1 MRMVELIEKKRNGFP
16 LSGDEIKYIING
28 YVKGNIPDYQ
38 ISALAM
44 AIYYKGMNSTEI
56 SELTSAIVESGEKID
71 LTPIGSFI
79 VDKHSSGG
87 VGDKTTLIVAPLVA
101 SCGLPVAKMSG
112 RGLGHTGGT
121 IDKLSSIPG
130 LKLEME
136 QEEFISQV
144 KRVGIAII
152 SQTANLVPADK
163 KLYALRDVTAT
174 VDSLPLIASS
184 IMSKKLASGA
194 DGIVLDVKYG
204 SGAFMSSQKEAEQ
217 LANIMVEI
225 GRNFGRQTVAVI
237 SNMDQPLGRA
247 VGNSLEVLEAIDCL
261 QGNGPADLMELCY
274 ELASWMLIVGHKAD
288 SVPEARQILYE
299 ALQSGKAWKKFLDF
313 ISAQGG
319 DVQKVYNKDLE
330 LSPIT
335 VDYNSTQE
343 GYIHKIDARTIGK
356 CAMLLGA
363 GRETKESEI
372 DLGAGVYL
380 LRKSGDY
387 VKKGVLL
394 LRLYTSRKEKSD
406 SALQLLT
413 EGIII
418 KDYPPAINSVVS
430 NVVK

>member
-1 MRMVELIEKKRNGFP
+1 MAELIEKKRNGLP
-16 LSGDEIKYIING
+16 LSGAEIKFIING
-28 YVKGNIPDYQ
+28 YVKGDIPDYQ
-38 ISALAM
+38 VAALAM
-44 AIYYKGMNSTEI
+44 AIYYKGMNSRETT
-56 SELTSAIVESGEKID
+56 ELTSAIVESGEQID
-71 LTPIGSFI
+71 LTPLGDFT

-130 LKLEME
+130 IKLEMG
-136 QEEFISQV
+136 QEEFISQI
-144 KRVGIAII
+144 KRVGMAVI

-184 IMSKKLASGA
+184 IMSKKIASGA
-194 DGIVLDVKYG
+194 KGIVLDVKYG

-225 GRNFGRQTVAVI
+225 GRNFGRQTVAII
-237 SNMDQPLGRA
+237 SNMDQPLGKA

-261 QGNGPADLMELCY
+261 QGNGPTDLMELCY
-274 ELASWMLIVGHKAD
+274 ELASWMLIVGHKVN
-288 SVPEARQILYE
+288 SVPEARQMLHE
-299 ALQSGKAWKKFLDF
+299 ALKSGKAWKKFLDF
-313 ISAQGG
+313 VSAQGG
-319 DVQKVYNKDLE
+319 DVQKVYNKDLI
-330 LSPIT
+330 LSPLKI
-335 VDYNSTQE
+335 DYNSTQD
-343 GYIHKIDARTIGK
+343 GYVHRIDARTIGK

-380 LRKSGDY
+380 IRKNGDY
-387 VKKGVLL
+387 VKKGEPLI
-394 LRLYTSRKEKSD
+394 RLYTSNREKLHL
-406 SALQLLT
+406 ALQLLA
-413 EGIII
+413 EGIDI
-418 KDYPPAINSVVS
+418 KDYPPAVDSVVS
-430 NVVK
+430 SIIR

>member
-1 MRMVELIEKKRNGFP
+1 MVELIEKKRNGFP

-387 VKKGVLL
+387 VKKGDLL